1 MSKPRAV
8 TLNEELIDRVMQDPE
23 APLIARAIQ
32 QRLEEEQKKR
42 EAFYNSMPA
51 EEQKVEFING
61 EVIIHS
67 LVIKRHNDISTNIF
81 QLLNTFVIKYDLGF
95 VGHEKIMIRLT
106 RNDYEPDVC
115 YFDREQTA
123 TFADETSLFPPPRLV
138 VEVLSSKTAG
148 RDRGIKFEDYEK
160 HRIPEYWIVVPEE
173 ASVEQYLLEEAT
185 ATYRLRKKSDSGWI
199 EVAALNPLKLPI
211 EAMFDAKKTQAV
223 IAEMLAG

>member
-1 MSKPRAV
+1 M
-8 TLNEELIDRVMQDPE
+8 NEELIDRVMRDPE
-23 APLIARAIQ
+23 APLIAQAIQ

-42 EAFYNSMPA
+42 EAFYDSMLA

-67 LVIKRHNDISTNIF
+67 PVKKRHNDISINIF
-81 QLLNTFVIKYDLGF
+81 QMLNTFVVKYDLGF

-115 YFDREQTA
+115 YFDGEQTA
-123 TFADETSLFPPPRLV
+123 SFADDTSLFPPPRMV
-138 VEVLSSKTAG
+138 VEVLSAKTAG

-173 ASVEQYLLEEAT
+173 ASVEQYLLEET
-185 ATYRLRKKSDSGWI
+185 TGTYRLRKKSDSGWI

-211 EAMFDAKKTQAV
+211 EAMFDAKKAQAV
-223 IAEMLAG
+223 IAELLAG